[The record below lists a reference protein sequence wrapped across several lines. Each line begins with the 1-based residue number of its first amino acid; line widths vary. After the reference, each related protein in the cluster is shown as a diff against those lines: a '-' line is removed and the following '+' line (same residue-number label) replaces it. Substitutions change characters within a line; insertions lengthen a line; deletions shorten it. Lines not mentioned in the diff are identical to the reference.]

1 MRRTA
6 RVLSAA
12 ALAGAA
18 VGLPVTAAFAD
29 PASEVTPGTAPP
41 GGSVTVSVSCESVGG
56 EAPAAIEATSQAFDE
71 GTVQLRRVAG
81 NDAKA
86 AGVTYRGTARIASAA
101 DLEDG
106 GPNAVSPDTVP
117 PGTAPPG
124 TAPPGT
130 APPGTAPPGTAP
142 PGTAPPDAAAPD
154 AVDPDPAV
162 PDAAVPDAVGPDS
175 VPADSVPGDSVP
187 GDPVPADTAP
197 SDMAPSDT
205 AAPDAVG
212 PDTVSPD
219 TVPPDAVGP
228 DAVAPG
234 TVPPH
239 SVTSDS
245 AWTVNGTC
253 PAGPGKQGAAW
264 SATFK
269 VDLTARGSGPCG
281 ERQRTDGCGTAPVQR
296 GVRAGEGGTFTD
308 SVPALAAGGVLIAGA
323 LGAAA
328 HRLLRRESTTG
339 R

>member
-18 VGLPVTAAFAD
+18 VGLPVTAAFAE
-29 PASEVTPGTAPP
+29 PASEVSPGTASP

-101 DLEDG
+101 DLEGG
-106 GPNAVSPDTVP
+106 GPNAVVPDTVP
-117 PGTAPPG
+117 PGT
-124 TAPPGT
+124 T
-130 APPGTAPPGTAP
+130 
-142 PGTAPPDAAAPD
+142 PPDAAASD

-162 PDAAVPDAVGPDS
+162 PDAAVPDPAVPDAAVPDAVNPDAVGPDS
-175 VPADSVPGDSVP
+175 VSGDSVP
-187 GDPVPADTAP
+187 GDPVPADTVPPDTA
-197 SDMAPSDT
+197 ATDT

-212 PDTVSPD
+212 PDTVSPDTVSPD

-228 DAVAPG
+228 DAVAPA

-269 VDLTARGSGPCG
+269 VDLTARGSGQCG
-281 ERQRTDGCGTAPVQR
+281 ERQRTDGCGSAPVQR

-308 SVPALAAGGVLIAGA
+308 SVPALVAGGVLIAGA

-328 HRLLRRESTTG
+328 HRLRHRDSTAG
-339 R
+339 G